1 MVALIT
7 RILYMSHKSARCW
20 MIQVI
25 RDPLYSASGNRTEAT
40 VGIVGKLF
48 LMAVYRI

>member
-1 MVALIT
+1 MVTLIT
-7 RILYMSHKSARCW
+7 HPMLHKAARCW
-20 MIQVI
+20 MVQAI
-25 RDPLYSASGNRTEAT
+25 RHPLHPASGNRTEAT